1 MRNRPSGHLRREGD
15 EQEDTTYERG
25 VEGVLSQTAESHLT
39 YTDRYHCTDQYDP
52 PIETGREVEGE
63 QQTREDCREVA
74 DGLSLLF
81 EQETADA
88 PFGEPTSANRDSGR
102 DESTYTKLDH

>member
-1 MRNRPSGHLRREGD
+1 MSRKTRPTKAGLKGFCPKPPK
-15 EQEDTTYERG
+15 
-25 VEGVLSQTAESHLT
+25 A
-39 YTDRYHCTDQYDP
+39 

-88 PFGEPTSANRDSGR
+88 PFGEHTSANRDSGR
-102 DESTYTKLDH
+102 DESSYTKLDH